1 INPVGQSGVPFDG
14 HYDDQAEAYIEGH
27 YLPQHYEE
35 NEVKANSKGVLVLEP
50 KR

>member
-1 INPVGQSGVPFDG
+1 
-14 HYDDQAEAYIEGH
+14 
-27 YLPQHYEE
+27 YEE